1 MVSSNQTTAQII
13 DGKAV
18 SKKILEELKE
28 RLTHHQSAGRRK
40 PGLAVILIGDNSASE
55 LYVKNKILSCKQVG
69 IESHLFRFAAD
80 VTGAEVLDCIAN
92 LNKQEDIDGI
102 LVQLPLPSQ
111 LNTEEILMAVSPA
124 KDVDGLHPH
133 NLGLLFSGKAGLQ
146 PCTPKGIMAL
156 LAAYNVEIRGKHAVV
171 IGRSN
176 LVGKPI
182 AALLLQ
188 KDATVTSCHSRT
200 ANLESFAR
208 GADILVVA
216 AGRQGMVGKS
226 WVKPGACV
234 IDVGTHHVK
243 DEQGNSKVTGDV
255 LFDEVA
261 QLAGLITPVP
271 GGVGK
276 MTVAMLMSNTVFAYE
291 KKFENSENGLK

>member
-1 MVSSNQTTAQII
+1 MVSPHQTTAQII

-18 SKKILEELKE
+18 SKKVLDELKVK
-28 RLTHHQSAGRRK
+28 LAHHQSLGRRK

-55 LYVKNKILSCKQVG
+55 LYVKNKILACNQIG
-69 IESHLFRFAAD
+69 IESHLSRFGAHVD
-80 VTGAEVLDCIAN
+80 NAEVLEHVKS
-92 LNKQEDIDGI
+92 LNAQENIDGI
-102 LVQLPLPSQ
+102 LVQLPLPAH
-111 LNTEEILMAVSPA
+111 LKTDEILTTVSFE
-124 KDVDGLHPH
+124 KDVDGLHPY
-133 NLGLLFSGKAGLQ
+133 NLGLLFSGKSALQ

-156 LAAYNVEIRGKHAVV
+156 LAAYNVEIKGKHAVV

-200 ANLESFAR
+200 VDLETICRS
-208 GADILVVA
+208 ADILVVA

-234 IDVGTHHVK
+234 IDVGTHHTK
-243 DEQGNSKVTGDV
+243 DEQGNSKISGDV
-255 LFDEVA
+255 LKEVESV
-261 QLAGLITPVP
+261 AGLLTPVP

-291 KKFENSENGLK
+291 KKFDEK